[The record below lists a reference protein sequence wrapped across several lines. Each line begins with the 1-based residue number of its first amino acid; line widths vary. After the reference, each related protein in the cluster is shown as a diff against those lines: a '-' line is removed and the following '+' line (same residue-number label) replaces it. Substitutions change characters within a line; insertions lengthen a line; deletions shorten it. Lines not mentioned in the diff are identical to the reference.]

1 MDSVRTTHQEI
12 RPFLGSGIPNLNLAS
27 WGTENIPIYYKAIL
41 GVFCFPLHKPF
52 DFGRNT
58 PLPDMEMDIEEA
70 PLEVDEE
77 KSQQK
82 RLKQKMKKELGKT
95 FLEKMKKVA
104 ADRMATKKE
113 GRLQSLVKQTYPYP
127 SPKKN
132 MSTRSSHRFLYVIY
146 PKIFANPLKPKGA
159 YDPKMS

>member
-1 MDSVRTTHQEI
+1 M
-12 RPFLGSGIPNLNLAS
+12 
-27 WGTENIPIYYKAIL
+27 

-52 DFGRNT
+52 DFGQNT

-95 FLEKMKKVA
+95 FLEKMKKKVA

-113 GRLQSLVKQTYPYP
+113 GRLQSLVNETYPYP
-127 SPKKN
+127 PPPKKKN
-132 MSTRSSHRFLYVIY
+132 VYQ
-146 PKIFANPLKPKGA
+146 IFP
-159 YDPKMS
+159 

>member
-1 MDSVRTTHQEI
+1 
-12 RPFLGSGIPNLNLAS
+12 
-27 WGTENIPIYYKAIL
+27 
-41 GVFCFPLHKPF
+41 
-52 DFGRNT
+52 
-58 PLPDMEMDIEEA
+58 MDIEEA

-95 FLEKMKKVA
+95 FLEKMKKKVA

-113 GRLQSLVKQTYPYP
+113 GRLQSLVNETYPYP
-127 SPKKN
+127 PPPKKK